1 MKEFLISLYENPSFP
16 IYLGSIILA
25 LVIAFFVI
33 FFLGKRDQKN
43 IEKTQRL
50 EAIHDTAFQET
61 TVPVQMDVAPQ
72 VVTNEQLNNDLNNT
86 ISETPTQ
93 HIQMST
99 VEDDNPLNV
108 YNINP
113 TPVQTPVVEQ
123 PVVAPVVE
131 EVQQVVETPV
141 VEQPVVQEPVIETP
155 VIEQPVVAPTPVVE
169 PVVEAPVIEQPIV
182 QEPAIEQPIIEQP
195 VIETPIVEEQPV
207 QNNEVI
213 FPTIENNY
221 ETIDQ
226 AVDNKIDNLQNIAS
240 SISNELDSLEAE
252 QNKYYNMTSEP
263 VIEQPIVQEPVIEQP
278 IIETPVIEQPVV
290 EEYQPAHARIEE
302 TPVVEQPVVAPV
314 IEEVQPV
321 IKSEPVKT
329 NYSTN
334 NVFSSVYAPPRV
346 EQPVVEDTDD
356 EELELPRLK

>member
-93 HIQMST
+93 HIQMPT
-99 VEDDNPLNV
+99 AEDDNPLNV

-141 VEQPVVQEPVIETP
+141 VEQPVIEQPVVQEPVIETP
-155 VIEQPVVAPTPVVE
+155 VVEQPVVAPTPVVE
-169 PVVEAPVIEQPIV
+169 PVVETPVIEQHIV
-182 QEPAIEQPIIEQP
+182 QEPVIEQPIIEQP

-252 QNKYYNMTSEP
+252 QNKYHNMTSE
-263 VIEQPIVQEPVIEQP
+263 
-278 IIETPVIEQPVV
+278 PVIEQPVV

-302 TPVVEQPVVAPV
+302 TPVAEQPVVAPV